1 MKRTMRIAASTAITM
16 LIVISGLTSPAAS
29 SVPDV
34 AGLATAYDVNDFFP
48 MAIGNSW
55 QWADVDRANDIK
67 RLSIVDQMDVK
78 GYVVW
83 VADTQE
89 CVEGVSQT
97 SGVIYFVAH
106 EDGLFATR
114 FLDTLMDW
122 SYDTDDTSVLQR
134 WTQRD
139 VAIGTHS
146 FNSSG
151 VAQAY
156 TVGIEDGVAAM
167 RVHDA
172 SGQTTYQRYAYG
184 IGPVLRGGHFALQ
197 AATVGGV
204 DYVM

>member
-1 MKRTMRIAASTAITM
+1 MKRTMRIATSAVVTMAI
-16 LIVISGLTSPAAS
+16 VVAGLMSPVAS
-29 SVPDV
+29 SVPHV
-34 AGLATAYDVNDFFP
+34 AASELAYDVNQFFP

-55 QWADVDRANDIK
+55 QWADSERMGDIK
-67 RLSIVDQMDVK
+67 RLSIVDTMDVE
-78 GYVVW
+78 GYAVW

-89 CVEGVSQT
+89 CIQGVSQT
-97 SGVIYFVAH
+97 PGVMYFVVH
-106 EDGLFATR
+106 DDGLFATQ
-114 FLDTLMDW
+114 FLDSLMDW

-134 WTQRD
+134 WTQRG

-146 FNSSG
+146 FNSVG

-156 TVGIEDGVAAM
+156 TVGIEEGVPAM

-197 AATVGGV
+197 EATVGGI